1 MEKIHEIIS
10 WTVIFTFSF
19 IALLIELPIKIV
31 GFLLCAVIYMFIV
44 LLAPLAC
51 KWRSPQW
58 LDKVQDW
65 AFSTKF
71 LLAKKV
77 ASAYYRA
84 LLK

>member
-1 MEKIHEIIS
+1 MEKVHEIVS
-10 WTVIFTFSF
+10 WTVIFTLSF

-31 GFLLCAVIYMFIV
+31 GFLLCAIIYMVIV

-51 KWRSPQW
+51 KWRSPHW
-58 LDKVQDW
+58 LDNVQDW